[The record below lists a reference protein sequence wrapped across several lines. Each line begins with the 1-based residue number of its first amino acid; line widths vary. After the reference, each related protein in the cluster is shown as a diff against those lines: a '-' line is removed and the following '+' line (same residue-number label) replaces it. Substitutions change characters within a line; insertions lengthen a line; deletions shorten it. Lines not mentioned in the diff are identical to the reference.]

1 MNDRHF
7 PPDSPQ
13 NPASPPGA
21 RPRVTMPLPAASAAD
36 EPVAPT
42 VPVVSAMSDD
52 DEPDNEWRGS
62 VATPDGWRALG
73 VSLRGLDHEDAN
85 THRDDAA
92 ALAVVGSWLICA
104 VADGVGSAKLSRF
117 GAREAA
123 NAAVAKIAENIRLL
137 PQPADE
143 SQLASVMNIGLMAAL
158 SAMRAYAEGR
168 KRRLSDFATT
178 LLLAI
183 HGHDAQGT
191 QLVVTAQVGDGAI
204 AAFAPTVAGPGEAAE
219 LAFVQLG
226 TPDEGYS
233 GGEIIPFNSLN
244 PALWKQRIR
253 VRQLPPE
260 TVGVLLLTD
269 GISDAF
275 KPWYRHL
282 WRLMNF
288 LCEHVT
294 HVSSPDEA
302 LNQLRATISFER
314 PGMGDDRT
322 LALIHRPA

>member
-1 MNDRHF
+1 
-7 PPDSPQ
+7 
-13 NPASPPGA
+13 
-21 RPRVTMPLPAASAAD
+21 MPVVSAGTAAASGAGVEAAD
-36 EPVAPT
+36 EPL
-42 VPVVSAMSDD
+42 
-52 DEPDNEWRGS
+52 DEWQDS
-62 VATPDGWRALG
+62 VTTPDGWRALG
-73 VSLRGLDHEDAN
+73 VSLRGQDHADAN

-92 ALAVVGSWLICA
+92 ALAVVGSWLIAA
-104 VADGVGSAKLSRF
+104 VADGVGSAKMSRF

-123 NAAVAKIAENIRLL
+123 NAAVAKITENMRIL

-143 SQLASVMNIGLMAAL
+143 NQLAAVMNIGMMAAL
-158 SAMRAYAEGR
+158 KAMQTYAESQ
-168 KRRLSDFATT
+168 KRRLSDFSTT

-204 AAFAPTVAGPGEAAE
+204 AAFAPGAATDGQPAE
-219 LAFVQLG
+219 LAFVQLA

-244 PALWKQRIR
+244 PGLWKNRIR
-253 VRQLPPE
+253 VRSLPPE
-260 TVGVLLLTD
+260 TVGVMLLTD

-282 WRLMNF
+282 WRLMKF
-288 LCEHVT
+288 LGEHVAP
-294 HVSSPDEA
+294 VASADEA
-302 LNQLRATISFER
+302 LAQMAATISFER